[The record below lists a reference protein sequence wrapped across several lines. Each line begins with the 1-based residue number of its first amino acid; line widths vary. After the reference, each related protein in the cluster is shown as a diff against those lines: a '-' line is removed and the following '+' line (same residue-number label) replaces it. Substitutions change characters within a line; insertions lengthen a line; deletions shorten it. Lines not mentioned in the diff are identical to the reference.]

1 MVNSDLPNKGGEKNR
16 GRDREIDRDREI
28 YRERERDI
36 DNELTN
42 NNLLFN
48 YSDSFTKILGEIPP
62 ELVNKV
68 LTNYT
73 KGGRV
78 APQVIA
84 YILDNQGWTIPT
96 LSHLFRAPKQ
106 TIDQILKKLRP
117 WVIQTS
123 VKLEKPIK
131 GPGNQPYV
139 WIRVGVDPKEA
150 ENEARAFYND
160 ILEKHDPATKRARE
174 EMRAREEAIAQA
186 QTDRDELVARV
197 IKRLGSPPQKMGP
210 IYEALRLE
218 GVGQGHPDRFYVSQ
232 MVQDWMHTY
241 EEAGD

>member
-1 MVNSDLPNKGGEKNR
+1 MVNFELPNR
-16 GRDREIDRDREI
+16 GIDRDGEIDRDRDIDREE
-28 YRERERDI
+28 REREDI

-48 YSDSFTKILGEIPP
+48 YLYSLTRVLGEVQP
-62 ELVNKV
+62 ELVNNV

-73 KGGRV
+73 QGGRV
-78 APQVIA
+78 APKVIA

-106 TIDQILKKLRP
+106 TIDQILKRLRP
-117 WVIQTS
+117 WVIQTG
-123 VKLEKPIK
+123 VKLERPIK

-150 ENEARAFYND
+150 EREARAFYND
-160 ILEKHDPATKRARE
+160 ILEKHDPATIRFRE
-174 EMRAREEAIAQA
+174 EVRAREEAIAQA

-197 IKRLGSPPQKMGP
+197 IERLGSPPQKMSP

-218 GVGQGHPDRFYVSQ
+218 GVTEGHPDRFYVSQ
-232 MVQDWMHTY
+232 KIQDWMHTY
-241 EEAGD
+241 READS